1 MLNRKSATIT
11 IFVLIVSVFALS
23 IGLNIK
29 QELTV
34 KTANSKIAAL
44 EKKNDILKRET
55 KDQKS
60 RISKLE
66 DENNKMIETQIV
78 NKDGDI
84 YKEFTNIATKY
95 FKSRF
100 NYDPKTYKESKENV
114 RDLIS
119 EELYKKFSEN
129 QLTYGDSNNVSSRLD
144 NLDIYSGSLI
154 NQKTITGL
162 LIVDYESKL
171 GETDWFK
178 NSEIYTVQYD
188 IHAKKLTKIQSLGSV
203 LRGDMIE

>member
-11 IFVLIVSVFALS
+11 IFVLIVSVFSLS

-78 NKDGDI
+78 NKDGDV
-84 YKEFTNIATKY
+84 YKEFTNIATK
-95 FKSRF
+95 
-100 NYDPKTYKESKENV
+100 
-114 RDLIS
+114 
-119 EELYKKFSEN
+119 
-129 QLTYGDSNNVSSRLD
+129 
-144 NLDIYSGSLI
+144 
-154 NQKTITGL
+154 
-162 LIVDYESKL
+162 
-171 GETDWFK
+171 
-178 NSEIYTVQYD
+178 
-188 IHAKKLTKIQSLGSV
+188 
-203 LRGDMIE
+203 

>member
-1 MLNRKSATIT
+1 MLNRKLATIT

-34 KTANSKIAAL
+34 KTADSKITAL

-66 DENNKMIETQIV
+66 DENNKMIETQVV
-78 NKDGDI
+78 NKDGDV

-144 NLDIYSGSLI
+144 NLEIYSGSLI

-188 IHAKKLTKIQSLGSV
+188 IHVKKLTKIQSLGSV

>member
-78 NKDGDI
+78 NKDGDV

-203 LRGDMIE
+203 LR

>member
-78 NKDGDI
+78 NKDGDV

-144 NLDIYSGSLI
+144 NLEIYSGSLI
-154 NQKTITGL
+154 NQKTITDL

-203 LRGDMIE
+203 LRRDMIE

>member
-78 NKDGDI
+78 NKDGDV

>member
-1 MLNRKSATIT
+1 MFNRKSATIT

-34 KTANSKIAAL
+34 KTASSKIATL

-66 DENNKMIETQIV
+66 DENNKMIETQVV
-78 NKDGDI
+78 NKDGDV

-144 NLDIYSGSLI
+144 NLEVYSGSLI
-154 NQKTITGL
+154 NQKTITAL
-162 LIVDYESKL
+162 LIVDYDSKL

>member
-11 IFVLIVSVFALS
+11 IFVLIVSVFSLS

-78 NKDGDI
+78 NKDGDV

-144 NLDIYSGSLI
+144 NLKIYSGSLI

-188 IHAKKLTKIQSLGSV
+188 IYAKKLTKIQSLGSV

>member
-11 IFVLIVSVFALS
+11 IFVLIVSVFSLS

-78 NKDGDI
+78 NKDGDV

-100 NYDPKTYKESKENV
+100 NYNPKTYKESKENV

-144 NLDIYSGSLI
+144 NLEIYSGSLI

>member
-66 DENNKMIETQIV
+66 DENTKMIETQIV
-78 NKDGDI
+78 NKDGDV

-144 NLDIYSGSLI
+144 NLEIYSGSLI

-188 IHAKKLTKIQSLGSV
+188 IHAKKLIKIQSLGSV

>member
-1 MLNRKSATIT
+1 
-11 IFVLIVSVFALS
+11 
-23 IGLNIK
+23 
-29 QELTV
+29 
-34 KTANSKIAAL
+34 
-44 EKKNDILKRET
+44 
-55 KDQKS
+55 
-60 RISKLE
+60 
-66 DENNKMIETQIV
+66 
-78 NKDGDI
+78 
-84 YKEFTNIATKY
+84 
-95 FKSRF
+95 

-114 RDLIS
+114 KNLIS

-144 NLDIYSGSLI
+144 NLEIYSGSLI

-203 LRGDMIE
+203 LRVDMIE

>member
-1 MLNRKSATIT
+1 MLNRKSVTLIVL
-11 IFVLIVSVFALS
+11 VLIEAIFCFS
-23 IGLNIK
+23 IGLSIN

-34 KTANSKIAAL
+34 NSKITAL
-44 EKKNDILKRET
+44 EKKNDALKRET

-66 DENNKMIETQIV
+66 DENNKMLETQVV
-78 NKDGDI
+78 NKDGDV

-114 RDLIS
+114 KNLIS

-144 NLDIYSGSLI
+144 NLEIYSGSLI

-203 LRGDMIE
+203 LRVDMIE

>member
-1 MLNRKSATIT
+1 M
-11 IFVLIVSVFALS
+11 IVSVFALS

-78 NKDGDI
+78 NKDGDV

>member
-11 IFVLIVSVFALS
+11 IFVLIVSVFSLS

-78 NKDGDI
+78 NKDGDV

-100 NYDPKTYKESKENV
+100 NYDTKTYKESKENV

-144 NLDIYSGSLI
+144 NLEIYSGSLI

>member
-66 DENNKMIETQIV
+66 DENTKMIETQIV
-78 NKDGDI
+78 NKDGDV

-144 NLDIYSGSLI
+144 NLEIYSGSLI

-171 GETDWFK
+171 GETDWLK

>member
-11 IFVLIVSVFALS
+11 VFVLIVSVFALS
-23 IGLNIK
+23 IGLNVK
-29 QELTV
+29 QEITV

-60 RISKLE
+60 RMSKLE
-66 DENNKMIETQIV
+66 DENNKMIETQVV
-78 NKDGDI
+78 NKDGDV

-114 RDLIS
+114 RNLIS

-144 NLDIYSGSLI
+144 NLEIYSGSLI

-188 IHAKKLTKIQSLGSV
+188 IHARKLTKIQSLGAV

>member
-1 MLNRKSATIT
+1 MLNRKSVTLIVL
-11 IFVLIVSVFALS
+11 VLIEAIFCFS
-23 IGLNIK
+23 IGLSIN

-34 KTANSKIAAL
+34 NSKITAL
-44 EKKNDILKRET
+44 EKKNDALKRET

-66 DENNKMIETQIV
+66 DENNKMLETQVV
-78 NKDGDI
+78 NKDGDV

-100 NYDPKTYKESKENV
+100 TYDPQTYKESKENV

-144 NLDIYSGSLI
+144 NLEVYSGSLI
-154 NQKTITGL
+154 NQKTITAL

-188 IHAKKLTKIQSLGSV
+188 IHTKKLTKIQSLGSV